1 MKKIMIFILAAIIGF
16 SSVMTPFYSK
26 AAMASDIAL
35 DAEVSELFY
44 TIMINAMVAAGF
56 MEADEME
63 YDDAMSCF
71 ESFCDAVV
79 PVGTRTD
86 SAGYAVDSS
95 GNRLILLQNSAGAA
109 IDLSN
114 IITDGTSALKPAKE
128 QWEKFKVIQGGSG
141 GSNNNPLGNG
151 NIDSAVLGAP
161 IFEAARA
168 WLLSNQN
175 SLPVQQ
181 QVPGER
187 FFSGVVGERPLN
199 GIYTMISKVAEPSN
213 KVRKYVYEIGDYT
226 IGADEYLFYAWDS
239 DRQNYYFYSFHTSD
253 EGCYYVND
261 IPVTRTAYFL
271 DGTTKVTKSKFPS
284 GFANKGSNNQFFSF
298 VFNFNVPEFAT
309 REDGIKYARY
319 IFYGETLPDG
329 VKVLNC
335 PFNMPGLISLVPSMF
350 DVIAGRRVGIQDL
363 LKLKPALKYS
373 LDRLPD
379 FDVDPAVNN
388 ENYKNTV
395 RDTVE
400 KTVPATDPAQDP
412 IIAPVPDADIKKY
425 TYDLSTV
432 FPFCVPFDLVALL
445 KTLCADAKTPKFEVP
460 IAFPAIDYEYT
471 FVIDLSFL
479 DSAAQVFR
487 ACITISFI
495 LALISITP
503 KMIKW

>member
-1 MKKIMIFILAAIIGF
+1 MFLLAALIGF
-16 SSVMTPFYSK
+16 QSVMTPFYSK

-35 DAEVSELFY
+35 EAEVSELFY
-44 TIMINAMVAAGF
+44 TIMVNAMVAAGF
-56 MEADEME
+56 MDADAME

-71 ESFCDAVV
+71 ESFCDSVV

-161 IFEAARA
+161 IFEDARA

-175 SLPVQQ
+175 SLTVQQ

-199 GIYTMISKVAEPSN
+199 GIYTMISKAAEPSN

-239 DRQNYYFYSFHTSD
+239 GRQNYYFYSFHTSD

-261 IPVTRTAYFL
+261 IPVTKTAYFL
-271 DGTTKVTKSKFPS
+271 DGTTKVTKSNFPS
-284 GFANKGSNNQFFSF
+284 GFANKGSNNQFYSF

-379 FDVDPAVNN
+379 FDIDPDLNN
-388 ENYKNTV
+388 ETYKNTV

-412 IIAPVPDADIKKY
+412 IIAPVPDADVKKY
-425 TYDLSTV
+425 TYDLSAV
-432 FPFCVPFDLVALL
+432 FPFCIPFDLVALL
-445 KTLCADAKTPKFEVP
+445 KTLSATPVTPKFEIP
-460 IAFPAIDYEYT
+460 LEIPAIDYKCT
-471 FVIDLSFL
+471 VVIDLSFL
-479 DSAAQVFR
+479 DSTAEILRTCV
-487 ACITISFI
+487 TVSFI
-495 LALISITP
+495 LSLMYLTP